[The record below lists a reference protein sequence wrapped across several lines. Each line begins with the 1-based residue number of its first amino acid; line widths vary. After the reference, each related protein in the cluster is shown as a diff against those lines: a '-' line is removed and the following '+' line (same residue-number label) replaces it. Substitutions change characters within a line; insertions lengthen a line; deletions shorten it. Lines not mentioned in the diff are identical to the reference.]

1 MADYIKF
8 SVPEELKKKQAIIL
22 EKARKTGKI
31 RIGANEATKGAE
43 RGTAKLIVIAE
54 DVSPPEIVMH
64 LPIICKE
71 KNIPVSYI
79 ATKKD
84 LGALVGIPIGTAA
97 IAIIDAGDTKKELED
112 LVKKLQG
119 LAK

>member
-1 MADYIKF
+1 MADYVKY
-8 SVPEELKKKQAIIL
+8 SVPGEIKTKQAAIL
-22 EKARKTGKI
+22 EKVKKTGKI
-31 RIGANEATKGAE
+31 RIGANEATKAAE

-71 KNIPVSYI
+71 KNIPYSYTT
-79 ATKKD
+79 TKKE
-84 LGALVGIPIGTAA
+84 LGEKVGIAVGTAA
-97 IAIIDAGDTKKELED
+97 LAITDEGDTKKDFDD
-112 LVKKLQG
+112 LLKKIQE